1 MYIPQDFKEHGFDS
15 IVSLSVRYNT
25 HYPYIYR
32 WKKATGTLLKRG
44 RPKLDIDIAKLEKLK
59 NEGYTLE
66 KLSIYFNCS
75 IRTIKNRVR
84 EINLQTLTK
93 IN

>member
-1 MYIPQDFKEHGFDS
+1 MYIPQDFAEHGYDS
-15 IVSLSVRYNT
+15 IVSLSIRYNT
-25 HYPYIYR
+25 HYPYIYK

-44 RPKLDIDIAKLEKLK
+44 RPRLNIDTNKLLKLK

-75 IRTIKNRVR
+75 IRTIKNRVK
-84 EINLQTLTK
+84 EINLQSLTL